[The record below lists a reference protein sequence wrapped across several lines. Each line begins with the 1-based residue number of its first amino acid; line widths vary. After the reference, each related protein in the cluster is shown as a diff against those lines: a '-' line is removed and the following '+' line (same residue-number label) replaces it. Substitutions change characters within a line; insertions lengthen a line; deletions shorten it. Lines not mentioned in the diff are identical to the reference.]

1 MMMHTHPIRA
11 AVFDIDGTLAMM
23 DKEKGTYEA
32 LPGAVAALD
41 ACKAMGRP
49 AVAYTNGTFFPP
61 AHYYP
66 LLADAGLVLDAG
78 HILTPA
84 AVAAHELKSRGFG
97 RVMVMGAEG
106 TRVPISDA
114 GIEVVLPQED
124 AAGVEAIMLGWCREF
139 TNKDVEAICSLI
151 WDKNVPVFAAS
162 VAPFFASSKGR
173 MLGISGAVAAMI
185 EYTTGARATVF
196 GKPSTNGLAMITD
209 LTGVAPQE
217 MVVVGDDPGL
227 EIRMA
232 REAGALAVG
241 VTTGLNDTAAFNA
254 VAESHRAQ
262 VVLPGL
268 EGFADQEWFR

>member
-1 MMMHTHPIRA
+1 MMHTHSIRA

-32 LPGAVAALD
+32 LPGAIEAIE
-41 ACKAMGRP
+41 ACRVTGRP

-66 LLADAGLVLDAG
+66 LLADAGLVLDDG

-84 AVAAHELKSRGFG
+84 AVAAHELASRGFK

-106 TRVPISDA
+106 TRVPIGDA
-114 GIEVVLPQED
+114 GIEIVLPQED
-124 AAGVEAIMLGWCREF
+124 ANGVEAVMLGWCREF
-139 TNKDVEAICSLI
+139 TSKDVEAICDLI
-151 WDKNVPVFAAS
+151 WKQNVPVFAAS
-162 VAPFFASSKGR
+162 VAPFFASAKGR

-185 EYTTGARATVF
+185 EYTTGAKATVF
-196 GKPSTNGLAMITD
+196 GKPSASGLSMISD
-209 LTGVAPQE
+209 LTGVTPEQ
-217 MVVVGDDPGL
+217 MVVVGDDPNL

-241 VTTGLNDTAAFNA
+241 VTTGLNDEAAFNA
-254 VAESHRAQ
+254 IPEAHRAQ
-262 VVLPGL
+262 IILSGL
-268 EGFADQEWFR
+268 KGFADQEWFK